1 MDRMNPVLVVSPHLD
16 DAVISAGQ
24 FLAGRPGAVVV
35 TMLAG
40 EPNPPV
46 IREWDNMSG
55 FATSQ
60 EALRARWAEDE
71 RALAVVK
78 ATAVHLGFLDGQ
90 YEPAARA
97 DLANALVE
105 QVEHFQPEFVVG
117 PLGVHHPDHERVRD
131 AVLAANLDMA
141 VWLYADLPYSV
152 DRPQEAEAALEAIE
166 SRGYAL
172 ELGLIGTGPLGAKIE
187 ALGCYPSQMQH
198 YSINTMIGAE
208 RFWRVNRVS

>member
-40 EPNPPV
+40 APNPPV
-46 IREWDNMSG
+46 IRKWDNMSG

-97 DLANALVE
+97 C
-105 QVEHFQPEFVVG
+105 
-117 PLGVHHPDHERVRD
+117 
-131 AVLAANLDMA
+131 AA
-141 VWLYADLPYSV
+141 V
-152 DRPQEAEAALEAIE
+152 DRCLQDAFRARPFH
-166 SRGYAL
+166 
-172 ELGLIGTGPLGAKIE
+172 GLA
-187 ALGCYPSQMQH
+187 
-198 YSINTMIGAE
+198 
-208 RFWRVNRVS
+208 